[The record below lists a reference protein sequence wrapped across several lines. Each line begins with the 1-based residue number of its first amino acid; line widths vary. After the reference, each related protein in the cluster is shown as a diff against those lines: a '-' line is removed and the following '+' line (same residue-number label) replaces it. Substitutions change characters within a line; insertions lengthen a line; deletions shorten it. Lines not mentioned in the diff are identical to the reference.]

1 MKIVFDVV
9 LMGWIL
15 IHYICTCHRYSMQQM
30 YDVVSDVNNYK
41 LFVPYCKT
49 SRLYQQSTNHAK
61 AEMVVGFPPLL
72 ESYHCDLTF
81 QQPFLVKSECFDGRL
96 FNYLQN
102 YWGFSAGVKDVPN
115 SAVIDFRVTFE
126 FRSVLHSKL
135 SHLFFDLIVQQ
146 MESAFLDEARR
157 RYGPPT
163 IPSHLISM
171 VKS

>member
-1 MKIVFDVV
+1 
-9 LMGWIL
+9 
-15 IHYICTCHRYSMQQM
+15 MQQM
-30 YDVVSDVNNYK
+30 YDVVADVNSYK
-41 LFVPYCKT
+41 QFVPYCKT
-49 SRLYQQSTNHAK
+49 SRLYQQTGNQAK
-61 AEMVVGFPPLL
+61 AEMVVGFPPLV
-72 ESYHCDLTF
+72 ERYTSDLKF

-126 FRSVLHSKL
+126 FKSALHSKL
-135 SHLFFDLIVQQ
+135 SHLFFDLIVMQ

-157 RYGPPT
+157 RYGPPS
-163 IPSHLISM
+163 IPSYLISM